1 MKRVF
6 ILAIVL
12 LSLSIAHGQ
21 QPEFLGIAVGT
32 NIDEYITQLEQQGF
46 IIRGN
51 NSKTQE
57 LMYSLNSGDFIGTY
71 LTYSARVKLYA
82 SVLTRTVTKV
92 HVEFYFKDDTP
103 KEAQVDNIISLFSQK
118 YGKTEFYNK
127 SQGMVKPTIEG
138 ANMARWYMN
147 GKPAIFMTFIG
158 SKCQFDFGFEDN
170 TLAEDE
176 VAQKK
181 KNQIEE
187 QRQLI
192 KSQIDFST
200 EF

>member
-82 SVLTRTVTKV
+82 SVLTRTVT
-92 HVEFYFKDDTP
+92 
-103 KEAQVDNIISLFSQK
+103 
-118 YGKTEFYNK
+118 
-127 SQGMVKPTIEG
+127 
-138 ANMARWYMN
+138 
-147 GKPAIFMTFIG
+147 
-158 SKCQFDFGFEDN
+158 
-170 TLAEDE
+170 
-176 VAQKK
+176 
-181 KNQIEE
+181 
-187 QRQLI
+187 
-192 KSQIDFST
+192 
-200 EF
+200 